1 MGDQSPLQ
9 SSLLGQ
15 PGAAASPILSQA
27 FTATAAWLSLV
38 LFDGFIMIL
47 AAFGGFILIL
57 VLVGGFTLSLGVFDG
72 FSSIWGSRALRLR
85 VASFCFPLE
94 LDLQV
99 PKNTKKA

>member
-9 SSLLGQ
+9 SSLSGQ
-15 PGAAASPILSQA
+15 PGAASPILSRA
-27 FTATAAWLSLV
+27 FTATAACLSLV
-38 LFDGFIMIL
+38 LFGGFIMIL

-72 FSSIWGSRALRLR
+72 FSSIWGSRVLHLH